1 MLPRLLIY
9 ILQFFRYNFSARR
22 IYNVDETGVTTVQKP
37 NQVVT
42 AKGKKQV
49 GSVTSAKRGELVRL
63 VFAVNAVGAVVP
75 PMFIFPRVRY
85 EEHFVR
91 NGPAECIGEG
101 TISGWINTEK
111 FLLFLKHFIQH
122 ANCSVDHP
130 TLLILDNHESHIS
143 LDIVELAKKNGIN
156 C

>member
-22 IYNVDETGVTTVQKP
+22 IYNVDETGVTTVQTP

-49 GSVTSAKRGELVRL
+49 GSVTSAERGELVTL

-85 EEHFVR
+85 KEHFVR

-101 TISGWINTEK
+101 IKSGWINTEK

-122 ANCSVDHP
+122 ANLFCGSSYIAN
-130 TLLILDNHESHIS
+130 TRQS
-143 LDIVELAKKNGIN
+143 
-156 C
+156 